1 MLEMK
6 DSCQQC
12 GTALGWRDRALI
24 CSHECTWCPD
34 CAAAND
40 NVCRNCGGDLQ
51 TRPCR
56 AEPMT

>member
-6 DSCQQC
+6 DSCQKC
-12 GTALGWRDRALI
+12 GKALGWQDRALI
-24 CSHECTWCPD
+24 CSYECTWCQD

-40 NVCRNCGGDLQ
+40 NVCYNCGGGLQ

-56 AEPMT
+56 AEPMP